1 MIKKVV
7 TYFDFDN
14 NERTETLYFNLTQTE
29 LVDMAMDL
37 PDSVSEQIGPNP
49 TEADADKLAMT
60 MVDSLGKKGIVD
72 FIKQLVLKAYGIKSE
87 DGRRFIKSKEI
98 TEEFSQ
104 TLAYDA
110 ILMELLSND
119 TAASD
124 FVNSV
129 IPAKVIEKM
138 PAMKQPRTRKTLPQK

>member
-1 MIKKVV
+1 MITKTI
-7 TYFDFDN
+7 TYFDFDS

-37 PDSVSEQIGPNP
+37 PDSVSEEISPNP
-49 TEADADKLAMT
+49 TEADADRLASKMINE
-60 MVDSLGKKGIVD
+60 LGKKGIVD
-72 FIKQLVLKAYGIKSE
+72 FIKKLVLKAYGIKSE
-87 DGRRFIKSKEI
+87 DGRRFVKSEAI

-110 ILMELLSND
+110 IVMELLSND
-119 TAASD
+119 ESASD

-138 PAMKQPRTRKTLPQK
+138 PVMKSGKGKRTLPQK

>member
-1 MIKKVV
+1 MITKTI
-7 TYFDFDN
+7 TYLDFDS

-37 PDSVSEQIGPNP
+37 PDSVSEEIGPNP
-49 TEADADKLAMT
+49 TEADADKLASKMINE
-60 MVDSLGKKGIVD
+60 LGKKGVVD
-72 FIKQLVLKAYGIKSE
+72 FIKKLVLKAYGIKSE
-87 DGRRFIKSKEI
+87 DGRRFVKSEAI

-110 ILMELLSND
+110 IVMELLSD
-119 TAASD
+119 DEAASN

-138 PAMKQPRTRKTLPQK
+138 PVMKSGKGKKALPQK

>member
-1 MIKKVV
+1 MIKKTV
-7 TYFDFDN
+7 TYFDFDE

-29 LVDMAMDL
+29 LVDMALDL

-49 TEADADKLAMT
+49 TEADADKLAMA
-60 MVDSLGKKGIVD
+60 MVESLGKKGVVD
-72 FIKQLVLKAYGIKSE
+72 FIKQLVLKAYGVKSE
-87 DGRRFIKSKEI
+87 DGRRFVKSKEI

-110 ILMELLSND
+110 VLMELLSND
-119 TAASD
+119 KAASD

-129 IPAKVIEKM
+129 IPTKVIEKM
-138 PAMKQPRTRKTLPQK
+138 PVMTETKSKKALPKK